1 MSVLKEKYVQ
11 YIKFLFG
18 GSKYYVGRS
27 LAEVHA
33 NLRITDEQFDD
44 ASDAFLAALQKFK
57 PRPKKKV
64 FIAMTSKFRA
74 LKPMIVIPRPDG

>member
-1 MSVLKEKYVQ
+1 MIELNHQESLAKFNDIYRENIEMKVLKEKYVQ

-33 NLRITDEQFDD
+33 NIRITDE
-44 ASDAFLAALQKFK
+44 
-57 PRPKKKV
+57 
-64 FIAMTSKFRA
+64 
-74 LKPMIVIPRPDG
+74 

>member
-1 MSVLKEKYVQ
+1 MNVLKEKYVQ

-33 NLRITDEQFDD
+33 NLRITNE
-44 ASDAFLAALQKFK
+44 
-57 PRPKKKV
+57 
-64 FIAMTSKFRA
+64 
-74 LKPMIVIPRPDG
+74 

>member
-1 MSVLKEKYVQ
+1 MMELNHQESLAKFNDKYRENIEMNVLKEKYVQ

-33 NLRITDEQFDD
+33 NLRITDE
-44 ASDAFLAALQKFK
+44 
-57 PRPKKKV
+57 
-64 FIAMTSKFRA
+64 
-74 LKPMIVIPRPDG
+74 

>member
-1 MSVLKEKYVQ
+1 MMELNHQESLAKFNYKYRENIEMNVLKEKYVQ

-33 NLRITDEQFDD
+33 NLRITDE
-44 ASDAFLAALQKFK
+44 
-57 PRPKKKV
+57 
-64 FIAMTSKFRA
+64 
-74 LKPMIVIPRPDG
+74 

>member
-1 MSVLKEKYVQ
+1 MIELNHQESLAKFNDKYRENTEMKVLKEKYVQ

-33 NLRITDEQFDD
+33 NIRITDE
-44 ASDAFLAALQKFK
+44 
-57 PRPKKKV
+57 
-64 FIAMTSKFRA
+64 
-74 LKPMIVIPRPDG
+74 

>member
-1 MSVLKEKYVQ
+1 MIELNHQESLAKFNDKYRENIEMNVLKEKYVQ

-33 NLRITDEQFDD
+33 NIRITDE
-44 ASDAFLAALQKFK
+44 
-57 PRPKKKV
+57 
-64 FIAMTSKFRA
+64 
-74 LKPMIVIPRPDG
+74 